1 MATQHHQA
9 TSTIAHGWRQE
20 GSARVRELRFRDFD
34 EALGF
39 VEAIGRAAADHLRR
53 PDMCILDFNHVRLR
67 VASRRHDGVIT
78 LAEVHLMQRVDA
90 VVEQLTAHA

>member
-9 TSTIAHGWRQE
+9 TSTTAHGWRRE
-20 GSARVRELRFRDFD
+20 GSACVREFRFRDFD

-39 VEAIGRAAADHLRR
+39 VEAIGRVAEDHLRR
-53 PDMCILDFNHVRLR
+53 PDMCILDFNHVRLT
-67 VASRRHDGVIT
+67 VASRRDDGIIT

-90 VVEQLTAHA
+90 VVEQLGAHA